1 SLLPPAAAPSS
12 PVGWRPAPPDPRAS
26 PHCACA
32 RLGPSPPLPRAAKL
46 IKFCWEKEGG
56 KQGRCPAPPT
66 VPPSPPPPPP
76 PGSGVREPGSA
87 PPARRGGGRPLRGA
101 RARSSRARAVGI
113 SLPSLQSRSAAAA
126 AAAAAAAW
134 AAVPPPPSLRPPAPH
149 PRGTMQ
155 FMLLFSRQGKLRLQ
169 KWYVPLSDKEKK
181 KITRELVQ
189 TVLARKPKM
198 CSFLEWRD
206 LKIVYKR
213 YASLYFCCAIED
225 QDNELI
231 TLEIIHRYVEL
242 LDKYF
247 GSVCELDIIFNF
259 EKAYFILDE
268 FLLGGEVQETSKKNV
283 LKAIEQADLLQEKLD
298 SLL

>member
-1 SLLPPAAAPSS
+1 MPFLCLFVQMSLTTHSFLSCLYSQPLCFCVISS
-12 PVGWRPAPPDPRAS
+12 
-26 PHCACA
+26 
-32 RLGPSPPLPRAAKL
+32 
-46 IKFCWEKEGG
+46 F
-56 KQGRCPAPPT
+56 Q
-66 VPPSPPPPPP
+66 
-76 PGSGVREPGSA
+76 
-87 PPARRGGGRPLRGA
+87 
-101 RARSSRARAVGI
+101 
-113 SLPSLQSRSAAAA
+113 
-126 AAAAAAAW
+126 
-134 AAVPPPPSLRPPAPH
+134 
-149 PRGTMQ
+149 MQ

-268 FLLGGEVQETSKKNV
+268 FLLGGEAQETSKKNV
-283 LKAIEQADLLQEKLD
+283 LKAIEQADLLQEFNVPVN
-298 SLL
+298 

>member
-1 SLLPPAAAPSS
+1 MVEVRLLISS
-12 PVGWRPAPPDPRAS
+12 DGN
-26 PHCACA
+26 
-32 RLGPSPPLPRAAKL
+32 
-46 IKFCWEKEGG
+46 
-56 KQGRCPAPPT
+56 T
-66 VPPSPPPPPP
+66 VQ
-76 PGSGVREPGSA
+76 
-87 PPARRGGGRPLRGA
+87 LFM
-101 RARSSRARAVGI
+101 
-113 SLPSLQSRSAAAA
+113 
-126 AAAAAAAW
+126 
-134 AAVPPPPSLRPPAPH
+134 
-149 PRGTMQ
+149 MQ

-268 FLLGGEVQETSKKNV
+268 FLLGGEAQETSKKNV
-283 LKAIEQADLLQEKLD
+283 LKAIEQADLLQEDAKDAETSRSVLEEIG
-298 SLL
+298 LM

>member
-1 SLLPPAAAPSS
+1 
-12 PVGWRPAPPDPRAS
+12 
-26 PHCACA
+26 
-32 RLGPSPPLPRAAKL
+32 
-46 IKFCWEKEGG
+46 
-56 KQGRCPAPPT
+56 
-66 VPPSPPPPPP
+66 
-76 PGSGVREPGSA
+76 
-87 PPARRGGGRPLRGA
+87 
-101 RARSSRARAVGI
+101 
-113 SLPSLQSRSAAAA
+113 
-126 AAAAAAAW
+126 
-134 AAVPPPPSLRPPAPH
+134 
-149 PRGTMQ
+149 MQ

-283 LKAIEQADLLQEKLD
+283 LKAIEQADLLQEGAHSAGPSVHEGLGCPQWATEVSLKLQRFPSRNIAVIASYLSYCCLPFNLVGSPLQCEFIT
-298 SLL
+298 SLGAGGVYMFCKLKSHQERNKHFSSYCCLTIYLALSVDKKFLLR